1 MRLRDILNA
10 TGKILPYAGF
20 FIGTQSFMLA
30 KEAKSARIE
39 QATAET
45 NRLLGIINSQ
55 QDTMINDQLT
65 QNKIAGL
72 SSDVRAHLDSI
83 SSHSNKIT
91 NALERLKDPNLSSD
105 DRTILLEIIKTNDEF
120 KLRSL
125 NDAKNELSKIID
137 AISSNRNQFINDLSE
152 MIARYKDF
160 LSSLTLEQLL
170 PFLNILGL
178 IVITSCLI
186 SIAMIFYGDYII
198 KYFELEKRY
207 PKMAKIIRLRIKFNF
222 F

>member
-55 QDTMINDQLT
+55 QDTMINNQLT

-83 SSHSNKIT
+83 SSHSNTIT

-125 NDAKNELSKIID
+125 NEAKNELSKIID

>member
-1 MRLRDILNA
+1 
-10 TGKILPYAGF
+10 
-20 FIGTQSFMLA
+20 MLA

-55 QDTMINDQLT
+55 QDTMINNQLT

-83 SSHSNKIT
+83 SSHSNTIT

-125 NDAKNELSKIID
+125 NEAKNELSKIID
-137 AISSNRNQFINDLSE
+137 AISSNRNQF
-152 MIARYKDF
+152 
-160 LSSLTLEQLL
+160 
-170 PFLNILGL
+170 
-178 IVITSCLI
+178 
-186 SIAMIFYGDYII
+186 
-198 KYFELEKRY
+198 
-207 PKMAKIIRLRIKFNF
+207 
-222 F
+222 